1 MRKKF
6 KIYKESGELFKPKD
20 GMMVVMNSQGVF
32 FLVDMSDYYTYIR
45 KLSDVIGNYSAV
57 WNDEN

>member
-6 KIYKESGELFKPKD
+6 KIYTNAGLFKPKD

-32 FLVDMSDYYTYIR
+32 FLVDMSGYYTYIR
-45 KLSDVIGNYSAV
+45 KLSDVIGTYDVV
-57 WNDEN
+57 WNNKD